1 MCMIMV
7 EDSESKDGVTA
18 SKEILSQLR
27 QLSAG
32 VDIIRTAK
40 IKVRKEDGLLIFG
53 EEMSAK
59 VSVGVLLAFHITG
72 KSHR

>member
-7 EDSESKDGVTA
+7 SDSESKDGATA
-18 SKEILSQLR
+18 SREILSKLR

-32 VDIIRTAK
+32 VDIVRTAK
-40 IKVRKEDGLLIFG
+40 IKVRKEDGLQLFG
-53 EEMSAK
+53 EEMSNK

-72 KSHR
+72 ET